1 MEFYQVIILIAS
13 IIVGLLLLV
22 CLAEFLYAHRVVRTG
37 FGCHSD
43 KEPDTEPEKS
53 VPLMGEDFPAA
64 CEFGNEQTAIFNQN
78 PFEKFEVKTDDGLTL
93 RGKFYKS
100 LDKDAKVTVI
110 CSHGY
115 RSSGEW
121 DFGGICTFLIER
133 YNVIFI
139 NHRGHNASDGD
150 RVTFGVK
157 DSLDMRKWVDKAAQL
172 APDTKIV
179 LLGCSMGAATVLM
192 ASDTGIDDKVSCIVS
207 DCGYDDG
214 DKQMAHMIRSS
225 HVPVQPM
232 KAFCRFWFVCY
243 NGFGLDDRRAIDSVQ
258 RTNIP
263 ILFIH
268 GTADRFVP
276 FEMGKRLYDAC
287 KSEKE
292 YLWVEGAGHVGSY
305 FKQMSEYQKRLTAF
319 IDKHTK

>member
-1 MEFYQVIILIAS
+1 MEFYQVIILVACIIA
-13 IIVGLLLLV
+13 GLALLL

-53 VPLMGEDFPAA
+53 IPLMGEDFPAMCA
-64 CEFGNEQTAIFNQN
+64 YTNEQTAIFNQN
-78 PFEKFEVKTDDGLTL
+78 PFERIEVKTDDGLTL
-93 RGKFYKS
+93 RGKFYRS
-100 LDKDAKVTVI
+100 LNPDAKVTVI

-115 RSSGEW
+115 RSSSEW
-121 DFGGICTFLIER
+121 DFGGLCNFLIEN
-133 YNVIFI
+133 YNVVFVS
-139 NHRGHNASDGD
+139 HRGHNASDGN
-150 RVTFGVK
+150 RVTFGIK
-157 DSLDMRKWVDKAAQL
+157 DSLDMKKWVEKTAL
-172 APDTKIV
+172 LTPECKIV
-179 LLGCSMGAATVLM
+179 LLGDSMGAATVLM

-214 DKQMAHMIRSS
+214 DKQMAFMIRSS

-232 KAFCRFWFVCY
+232 KAFCRFWFYCY
-243 NGFGLDDRRAIDSVQ
+243 NGFALDSRRAIDSVKK
-258 RTNIP
+258 TNIP

-268 GTADRFVP
+268 GTADKFVP

-292 YLWVEGAGHVGSY
+292 YLWVEGAGHVGSF
-305 FKQMSEYQKRLTAF
+305 FKQIPEYKKRLSAF